1 MRLRQLGTTQSVV
14 FFAPPEVHHS
24 ILDVCKKIDGKPTY
38 SSHIDSSHV
47 VTWLLEQTCRANEHL
62 QNLYLAQGADFC
74 RRIGSQWKNANFLT
88 DSRHREAY
96 LKVIQHPERQTLEQ
110 LYGAATDLE
119 PTTLAHV
126 QFAELRVFVEELN
139 KQRRAAMD
147 NGNGI
152 HSSVLEEVEQER
164 EVEFQVEEV
173 RQVQRPTHYNALTF
187 PGLHPDISH
196 FAKTGKLTGGNG
208 YEHVFEALARTSIGQ
223 KYNVRRTTSQL
234 LVSTEFMRTI
244 KLVKR
249 VPNDSFLVSLP
260 LTMVLLVMLSNFNY
274 SGLLNGSCGALR
286 VRRPSLLSP
295 KKLNY

>member
-24 ILDVCKKIDGKPTY
+24 ILDVCKKIDGRPTY

-74 RRIGSQWKNANFLT
+74 RRIGAQWKNANFIT
-88 DSRHREAY
+88 DSSDREAY
-96 LKVIQHPERQTLEQ
+96 LKVVQHPERQTLEQ

-119 PTTLAHV
+119 PTTLAHIH
-126 QFAELRVFVEELN
+126 FAELRVFVEKLN
-139 KQRRAAMD
+139 KQRRAAMA
-147 NGNGI
+147 NGNGV
-152 HSSVLEEVEQER
+152 HSAVLEEVELER
-164 EVEFQVEEV
+164 EVEFQFEEV

-196 FAKTGKLTGGNG
+196 FAKTGKLTGGCG

-223 KYNVRRTTSQL
+223 KYNVRRTISHL

-244 KLVKR
+244 KLIKR
-249 VPNDSFLVSLP
+249 VPNDGFLVSLRRN
-260 LTMVLLVMLSNFNY
+260 MVLLVMLSNVYY
-274 SGLLNGSCGALR
+274 SGPLNGSCGVLR
-286 VRRPSLLSP
+286 VRRPSSLSL